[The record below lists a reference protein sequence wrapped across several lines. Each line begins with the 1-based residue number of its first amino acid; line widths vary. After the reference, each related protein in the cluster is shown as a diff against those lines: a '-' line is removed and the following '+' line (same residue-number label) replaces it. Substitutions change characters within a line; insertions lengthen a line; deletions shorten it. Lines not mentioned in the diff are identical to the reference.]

1 MEDIKRATLAVYRR
15 SAEGYDRHRPRVLFE
30 QTWLDRLVDRMGGAG
45 SVLDLGCGTGDPIA
59 GYLLGRGLAYTG
71 LDYSEPMLAIARRR
85 YRQYPA
91 ATWIEGDMRALSRDR
106 RYRAVMSWD
115 GSFHLDRDEQ
125 RGLLETVTEILEPGG
140 SLLLTI
146 GDRDGEVLGT
156 VEGESVYHASLDP
169 AEYLH
174 RLTGLGFSGVE
185 IVTRDASCD
194 FHSVLLA
201 TRSE

>member
-1 MEDIKRATLAVYRR
+1 MSAIEDAKRATPAVYRR
-15 SAEGYDRHRPRVLFE
+15 SAEGYDRHRPRALFE

-45 SVLDLGCGTGDPIA
+45 SILDLGCGTGDPVA
-59 GYLLGRGLAYTG
+59 GYLLERGLWYTG

-85 YRQYPA
+85 YPA
-91 ATWIEGDMRALSRDR
+91 ATWIQGDMRELSRDR

-125 RGLLETVTEILEPGG
+125 REFLETVTEILEPGG

-156 VEGESVYHASLDP
+156 VDGESVYHASLDP

-174 RLTGLGFSGVE
+174 RLTGLGFSEVE

-194 FHSVLLA
+194 LHSVLLA
-201 TRSE
+201 TRRE